1 VSDKGLMAQWGFG
14 DRPTDGIRS
23 AAGLRAH
30 VAGVE
35 AMVPLYDGSS
45 VPYVNFDNAAT
56 TPAFVPVIE
65 CVRQY
70 QDYYSSIHRGTGFKS
85 LLSTRVYDV
94 CRRVVADFIGAYSKD
109 QCLVF
114 TQNATHSLNKLASR
128 LNLQPEDVVVTTQ
141 MEHHSNLLPW
151 RYSGCRVEVARVRRE
166 DGTLDV
172 ADIESRLR
180 RHPGR
185 VRLVTCSGASNVT
198 GELPPFRRIA
208 RLAHEHGSLFALDAT
223 QLIPHRPFQLGDIDD
238 PECVDFI
245 VFSAHKMH
253 APFGCG
259 VLAGRCDV
267 FGDSHPDVV
276 GGGAVH
282 AVTEDDVFWQDLPE
296 KEEAGTPNLIG
307 ALALARSVQVLHQV
321 GMDEVAEHER
331 MLTRRLLSGL
341 LSTEGIRVFGRQDPE
356 LRVDRLGVCSIE
368 AEGLGHAMLAAVL
381 GYEWGIGVRNGCF
394 CAQPYVREL
403 LGVSAADEEK
413 AVSQLVRGDHSN
425 VPGLLRAS
433 LGIYNTPEEIDRFIE
448 ALRAIIT
455 HGPRARYTLH
465 PEHHDYVPAGCDIDY
480 DAYLPLPGTH

>member
-1 VSDKGLMAQWGFG
+1 MTDREFMRQCGLSA
-14 DRPTDGIRS
+14 PSTDGPT

-35 AMVPLYDGSS
+35 ATVPLYDGSS
-45 VPYVNFDNAAT
+45 APYVNFDNAAT
-56 TPAFVPVIE
+56 TPAFLPVIE

-85 LLSTRVYDV
+85 LLSTRLYDV
-94 CRRVVADFIGAYSKD
+94 CRRVVADFIGAYSEH

-128 LNLQPEDVVVTTQ
+128 LDLQPDDVVVTTQ

-151 RYSGCRVEVARVRRE
+151 RYSGCRVEVARVRPE

-172 ADIESRLR
+172 ADLEGKLR
-180 RHPGR
+180 KHPGR

-198 GELPPFRRIA
+198 GELPPFRRVA
-208 RLAHEHGSLFALDAT
+208 RLAHEHGAMFALDAT
-223 QLIPHRPFQLGDIDD
+223 QLVPHRSFALGDFDD
-238 PECVDFI
+238 PECVDFM

-282 AVTEDDVFWQDLPE
+282 AVTEDGVFWQELPA

-307 ALALARSVQVLHQV
+307 ALALARSVQVLQQV

-331 MLTRRLLSGL
+331 MLTRRLLDGL
-341 LSTEGIRVFGRQDPE
+341 RSLEGIRLFGRRDAE
-356 LRVDRLGVCSIE
+356 LGTDRLGVCALE
-368 AEGLGHAMLAAVL
+368 AEGFSHAMLAAVL

-403 LGVSAADEEK
+403 LGVSVVEEQK
-413 AVSQLVRGDHSN
+413 AVSQLVQGDHSN
-425 VPGLLRAS
+425 VPGLVRAS
-433 LGIYNTPEEIDRFIE
+433 LGVYNTPEEIDRFIE
-448 ALRAIIT
+448 AVRAILAD
-455 HGPRARYTLH
+455 GPRTRYTLD
-465 PEHHDYVPAGCDIDY
+465 PRHHDYVPTGCEIDY
-480 DAYLPLPGTH
+480 DAYLPLAGSC